1 MARRV
6 LIVEDDVALRQ
17 ILEEV
22 LTDEGHEVRTAAHGG
37 AALEVLATGSPT
49 SCSST

>member
-37 AALEVLATGSPT
+37 AA
-49 SCSST
+49 